1 MFCLWKYIE
10 RWSAQVRLLHMFF
23 VHIIIHIVKNGTWAG
38 CARCFPVKHSY
49 FAQKHWFIKL
59 KLSSLR
65 HFYIMKSLVI
75 TLSTFT
81 FNVIST
87 IFNLILKL
95 FKELQ
100 FWGRDVHNTACS
112 VFFLLWWTFDFV
124 DRLTTQWMHL
134 TKIKST
140 AAINKQTNKQTQ
152 ISCVHVYFLCWPF
165 SHFSIFSTE
174 SQLCL
179 AIIICT

>member
-1 MFCLWKYIE
+1 MSFDINLDISHHCPKAVHLWNQWNRLIPAVLQTKKILSFFFMFCLWKYIE

-38 CARCFPVKHSY
+38 CSRCFPVKHSY

-87 IFNLILKL
+87 IFNLISKA
-95 FKELQ
+95 F
-100 FWGRDVHNTACS
+100 
-112 VFFLLWWTFDFV
+112 
-124 DRLTTQWMHL
+124 
-134 TKIKST
+134 
-140 AAINKQTNKQTQ
+140 
-152 ISCVHVYFLCWPF
+152 
-165 SHFSIFSTE
+165 
-174 SQLCL
+174 
-179 AIIICT
+179 

>member
-1 MFCLWKYIE
+1 
-10 RWSAQVRLLHMFF
+10 MFF

-87 IFNLILKL
+87 ILTLFLKL

-112 VFFLLWWTFDFV
+112 GFFLLWWTFDFV

-140 AAINKQTNKQTQ
+140 AAINKQTNTN
-152 ISCVHVYFLCWPF
+152 ILCTCVFSVLTFFTFFNIFNRITTMSRYYYLYINSIWLSCNLKL
-165 SHFSIFSTE
+165 IF
-174 SQLCL
+174 
-179 AIIICT
+179 

>member
-1 MFCLWKYIE
+1 MSFDINLDISHHCPKAVHLWNQWNRLIPAVLQTKKILSFFFMFCLWKYIE

-59 KLSSLR
+59 KLSSWR

-87 IFNLILKL
+87 IFNLISKA
-95 FKELQ
+95 F
-100 FWGRDVHNTACS
+100 
-112 VFFLLWWTFDFV
+112 
-124 DRLTTQWMHL
+124 
-134 TKIKST
+134 
-140 AAINKQTNKQTQ
+140 
-152 ISCVHVYFLCWPF
+152 
-165 SHFSIFSTE
+165 
-174 SQLCL
+174 
-179 AIIICT
+179 